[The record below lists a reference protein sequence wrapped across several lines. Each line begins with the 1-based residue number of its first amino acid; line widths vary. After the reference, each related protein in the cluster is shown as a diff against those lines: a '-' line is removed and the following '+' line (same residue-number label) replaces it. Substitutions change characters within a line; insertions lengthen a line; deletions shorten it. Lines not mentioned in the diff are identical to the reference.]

1 MASERLAISLFWCA
15 FSEVI
20 LLIFSLY
27 FFLDFC
33 GRMGQ
38 GTRMTFGN
46 RIKVLRSRI
55 RLIHLITG
63 CVLGSSG
70 KVLPKWWVSGG
81 LASQQ
86 CLMLFLSHLQGEC
99 PELPFPNDQCSPRV
113 WFFFVV
119 DGGRKGIKNF
129 MEPRAPE
136 FLWCFTF
143 CNSWA
148 FISLACDNSLVLCL

>member
-1 MASERLAISLFWCA
+1 MRLLWSHLINIFFVFFSWFLWQNGSGDSNDFWRI
-15 FSEVI
+15 EVI
-20 LLIFSLY
+20 N
-27 FFLDFC
+27 
-33 GRMGQ
+33 RK
-38 GTRMTFGN
+38 FGN